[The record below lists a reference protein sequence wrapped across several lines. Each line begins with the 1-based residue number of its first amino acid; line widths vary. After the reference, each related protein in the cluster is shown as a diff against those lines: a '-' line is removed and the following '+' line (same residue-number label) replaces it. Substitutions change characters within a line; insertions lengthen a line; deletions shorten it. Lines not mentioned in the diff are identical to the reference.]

1 VMSSPSALTALI
13 QSVPALSSITV
24 QSIDSAPTQSIEA
37 ATVARTSSNNVGAI
51 VGGAVGGSFLLLIL
65 IAITMKRGQRKNTV
79 VPSPVRMDPEYGTFK
94 TTAPPSENPSENGSE
109 AAPAPE
115 EAAPPKGVG
124 HTYPLT
130 PPAPAPAPAP
140 EEAAPRSEAAY
151 SVAAAPLPPLS
162 GAPKLAPLAPLA
174 PIGFGA
180 RNPVQISPQ

>member
-1 VMSSPSALTALI
+1 
-13 QSVPALSSITV
+13 
-24 QSIDSAPTQSIEA
+24 
-37 ATVARTSSNNVGAI
+37 
-51 VGGAVGGSFLLLIL
+51 L
-65 IAITMKRGQRKNTV
+65 IAITMKRGSRKMKIASMV
-79 VPSPVRMDPEYGTFK
+79 ASPVRMDPEYGKFK

-115 EAAPPKGVG
+115 EAAPLKGAG

-140 EEAAPRSEAAY
+140 EEAAPPAY
-151 SVAAAPLPPLS
+151 SVAAPLPPLS

-180 RNPVQISPQ
+180 RNPVQIAPQ